1 MSNHVYTPSPL
12 ILSKAFFDRLPSDLQ
27 DLVEEVGAESVAY
40 CREQSVVD
48 EEEAF
53 RVIEDAG
60 LEITELDED
69 QRTEFGDLMKSAA
82 VPFVRGLL
90 GNAPVDALDEAVEAA
105 R

>member
-12 ILSKAFFDRLPSDLQ
+12 ILSKAFFDRLPADLQ

-48 EEEAF
+48 EKSAF
-53 RVIEDAG
+53 DVIEDAG
-60 LEITELDED
+60 LEITELDDD
-69 QRTEFGDLMKSAA
+69 QREEFGEVMQSAA

-90 GNAPVDALDEAVEAA
+90 GDERVDALDAAVEAA